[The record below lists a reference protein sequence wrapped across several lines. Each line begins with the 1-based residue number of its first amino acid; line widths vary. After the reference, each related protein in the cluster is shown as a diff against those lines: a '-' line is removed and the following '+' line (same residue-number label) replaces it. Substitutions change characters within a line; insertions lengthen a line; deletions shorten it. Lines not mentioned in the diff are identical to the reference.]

1 MRRPPCCV
9 FNADRK
15 CVPLFYGGEATLID
29 SSCPFVVT
37 AVIDQVDPLLAWGV
51 SFLAVV
57 IGAFRGR
64 DYGQLIETTI
74 SDVTDWRGGSF
85 RRFRSWLPRVMCCY

>member
-1 MRRPPCCV
+1 MRCPPCCV

-64 DYGQLIETTI
+64 DYGQLIENHHFRCDRLARRVFSAI
-74 SDVTDWRGGSF
+74 SIVVAARYV
-85 RRFRSWLPRVMCCY
+85 L